1 MEVFERSQIRL
12 VGGRWSAG
20 ECPGSKPGRRR
31 SQFREK
37 GDGRLT
43 VVVRRRRGVRRW
55 GRTHRRRR
63 REVVGG
69 GGWVGEVQRTSGNLV
84 GAVVRPEEDGRRPTA
99 VRCSQ
104 RRRPVAQRL
113 VEATLADGS
122 P

>member
-1 MEVFERSQIRL
+1 MEVFERSQIQL
-12 VGGRWSAG
+12 VGGRWSVG

-37 GDGRLT
+37 GGGRLT
-43 VVVRRRRGVRRW
+43 VVVRQRRGVRRW

-69 GGWVGEVQRTSGNLV
+69 GGWVGEVQRTSGKLV
-84 GAVVRPEEDGRRPTA
+84 GAVARPEEDGRRPMA
-99 VRCSQ
+99 VRCS
-104 RRRPVAQRL
+104 RRRRLVAQRL
-113 VEATLADGS
+113 VEAMLADGS